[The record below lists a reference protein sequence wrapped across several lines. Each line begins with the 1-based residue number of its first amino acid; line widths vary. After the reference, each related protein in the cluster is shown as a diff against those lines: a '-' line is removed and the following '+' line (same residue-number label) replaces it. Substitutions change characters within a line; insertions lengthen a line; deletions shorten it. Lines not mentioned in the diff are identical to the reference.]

1 MKTTRLCRGAVDD
14 AGDPS
19 KLQIKLP
26 TDSSR
31 RGRWREQ
38 TIRRKKTMTLR
49 YMRRLLATAAMGA
62 IVLTPTTGCGPTRRE
77 PNQKTHAVDEHPR
90 PVKG

>member
-1 MKTTRLCRGAVDD
+1 
-14 AGDPS
+14 
-19 KLQIKLP
+19 
-26 TDSSR
+26 
-31 RGRWREQ
+31 
-38 TIRRKKTMTLR
+38 MTLR
-49 YMRRLLATAAMGA
+49 YMRGLLATAAMGA